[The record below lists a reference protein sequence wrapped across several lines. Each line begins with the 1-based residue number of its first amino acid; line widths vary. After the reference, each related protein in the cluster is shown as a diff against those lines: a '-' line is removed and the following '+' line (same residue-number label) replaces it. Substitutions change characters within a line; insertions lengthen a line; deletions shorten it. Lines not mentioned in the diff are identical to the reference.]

1 MRHRLRHK
9 FCCHAHTGGKY
20 SVEQQLMRD
29 VVKGNVHIR
38 PVAKSNETINVYI
51 QMEVTQIIVVRKKN
65 CFSIDLTYI
74 VWKNGPNKWAL
85 SGIYD
90 FMRWAIQ
97 FFQGGGR
104 TSEEKGVIMHFLG
117 SPQKKRIVKYKK
129 KPTIKK
135 NNFPVVSTK
144 KIIFSGGLIFPS
156 KEKKDNLHMH
166 GLSTENFWKSWKDQ
180 IG

>member
-74 VWKNGPNKWAL
+74 V
-85 SGIYD
+85 
-90 FMRWAIQ
+90 
-97 FFQGGGR
+97 
-104 TSEEKGVIMHFLG
+104 
-117 SPQKKRIVKYKK
+117 
-129 KPTIKK
+129 
-135 NNFPVVSTK
+135 
-144 KIIFSGGLIFPS
+144 
-156 KEKKDNLHMH
+156 
-166 GLSTENFWKSWKDQ
+166 
-180 IG
+180 